1 MGWSG
6 SKSILKIIC
15 FYSALLFLVSCGNNE
30 QKTENPPE
38 EVVKET
44 GPVQPKIP
52 VPKINADSAFHFL
65 KKQVDFGPRVPG
77 SKAHEQCGNYL
88 SKELKRFGFSVVTQ
102 RAPIHTFDQKEF
114 KLYNII
120 GSYLPEKSNR
130 ILLMAH
136 WDCRPFADAETDPA
150 LRNKPIDGADDGA
163 SGVAVLLEI
172 ARQISLTQPEIGI
185 DIFFTDLEDYGQPDD
200 SPLPKMEDSWCLGTQ
215 YWCSSPHV
223 AGYTARFG
231 ILLDMVGAKGAVFP
245 KEGTGLYFAPD
256 IIDKVWK
263 LAGHLG
269 YASYFVNN
277 EMHSTTDDH
286 LYVNKNLKIPTIDIV
301 HMRPDGRGYGDH
313 HHKQKDNLEN
323 INPEVL
329 RVVGQ
334 TVLEVLFREI

>member
-1 MGWSG
+1 MGLSG
-6 SKSILKIIC
+6 NSFLKGIY
-15 FYSALLFLVSCGNNE
+15 FLFLGVFLWSC
-30 QKTENPPE
+30 KE
-38 EVVKET
+38 EVKQVDTPMEEPIKEVK
-44 GPVQPKIP
+44 PAAAKVP
-52 VPKINADSAFHFL
+52 VPQINADSTFYFL

-77 SKAHEQCGNYL
+77 TKAHELCGNYL
-88 SKELKRFGFSVVTQ
+88 SKELKRFGFSLVTQ
-102 RAPIHTFDQKEF
+102 RPPIHTYDQKEF

-120 GSYLPEKSNR
+120 GSYLPEKTNR

-172 ARQISLTQPEIGI
+172 ARQINLSKPDIGI

-200 SPLPKMEDSWCLGTQ
+200 SPLPKMENSWCLGTQ

-223 AGYTARFG
+223 AGYNAKFG

-245 KEGTGLYFAPD
+245 KEGTGLYYAPD
-256 IIDKVWK
+256 IIDKVWR

-269 YASYFVNN
+269 YSSYFVNN

-286 LYVNKNLKIPTIDIV
+286 LYVNKELKIPTIDIV

-313 HHKQKDNLEN
+313 HHKQKDKIEN
-323 INPEVL
+323 IDPAVL
-329 RVVGQ
+329 KMVGQ
-334 TVLEVLFREI
+334 TVLEVVFREI

>member
-6 SKSILKIIC
+6 NNLKKLFFISVIT
-15 FYSALLFLVSCGNNE
+15 LLWSCKGDE
-30 QKTENPPE
+30 KPSETIESPKE
-38 EVVKET
+38 VKEVA
-44 GPVQPKIP
+44 PAAAKVP
-52 VPKINADSAFHFL
+52 VPALNADSAFFFL

-77 SKAHEQCGNYL
+77 TKAHEQCGNYL

-102 RAPIHTFDQKEF
+102 RAPIHTYDQKEF

-172 ARQISLTQPEIGI
+172 ARQIHLSKPDIGI

-200 SPLPKMEDSWCLGTQ
+200 SPLPKMENSWCLGTQ
-215 YWCSSPHV
+215 YWCSTPHV
-223 AGYTARFG
+223 AGYNAKFG
-231 ILLDMVGAKGAVFP
+231 ILLDMVGAKGALFP
-245 KEGTGLYFAPD
+245 KEGTGMYYAPD
-256 IIDKVWK
+256 IIEKVWGM
-263 LAGHLG
+263 AAHLG
-269 YASYFVNN
+269 YGASFVNN

-286 LYVNKNLKIPTIDIV
+286 LYVNRELKIPTIDIV

-313 HHKQKDNLEN
+313 HHKQKDKLE
-323 INPEVL
+323 IIDPAVL
-329 RVVGQ
+329 KMVGQ
-334 TVLEVLFREI
+334 TVLEVVFREI

>member
-6 SKSILKIIC
+6 NNLRKLFFISSL
-15 FYSALLFLVSCGNNE
+15 ALLWSCKGDE
-30 QKTENPPE
+30 KPAETIENPV
-38 EVVKET
+38 EVKDVTPAAAK
-44 GPVQPKIP
+44 VP
-52 VPKINADSAFHFL
+52 VPQLNADSAYYFL

-77 SKAHEQCGNYL
+77 TKAHALCGNYL
-88 SKELKRFGFSVVTQ
+88 SKELKRFAFSVVTQ

-172 ARQISLTQPEIGI
+172 ARQISLSKPDIGI

-200 SPLPKMEDSWCLGTQ
+200 SPLPKMENSWCLGTQ

-223 AGYTARFG
+223 AGYNAKFG

-245 KEGTGLYFAPD
+245 KEGTGMYYAPD
-256 IIDKVWK
+256 IIEKVWSM
-263 LAGHLG
+263 AAHLG
-269 YASYFVNN
+269 YASSFVNN

-286 LYVNKNLKIPTIDIV
+286 LYVNKELKIPTIDIV

-313 HHKQKDNLEN
+313 HHKQKDNIE
-323 INPEVL
+323 IIDPAVL
-329 RVVGQ
+329 KMVGQ
-334 TVLEVLFREI
+334 TVLEVVFREI